1 MDKIIDNK
9 ISKKERI
16 LSFCIYAFFI
26 LYIVFLLRITLF
38 KQAPMYNLFAAIGAS
53 ERTISIIPFKSIFD
67 MISTDVSLMRILE
80 NVLGNIII
88 FIPFGLLLPIILKK
102 ENKNIILNG
111 VIFSAFIEIIQFI
124 LGLGSTDID
133 DLIFNTIGVI
143 TGYLLFTTIKK
154 QPKSNL
160 SFLISMTVLVFISGS
175 IAFGILFVNN
185 TDLFLISPRE
195 TTVEN
200 RELVQDFIETQ
211 NYLSGKFVEV
221 KDSTLTVEKRVQ
233 NASEKK
239 ELMDVKITPDSRIY
253 ICYVKIDYF
262 FSTVSGEHQRY
273 EQILYSDFISNES
286 EVIKKGNNVSIWSS
300 DGKKVDNLVVFEWL
314 E

>member
-1 MDKIIDNK
+1 MDNK
-9 ISKKERI
+9 IGKKERI
-16 LSFCIYAFFI
+16 LSCCIYAFFI

-80 NVLGNIII
+80 NVFGNIII
-88 FIPFGLLLPIILKK
+88 FIPFGLLLPMILKK
-102 ENKNIILNG
+102 ENKNTILNG

-154 QPKSNL
+154 QSKSNL
-160 SFLISMTVLVFISGS
+160 SFLVSVTTLVLISGS
-175 IAFGILFVNN
+175 IAFGIMFVNN
-185 TDLFLISPRE
+185 TDLFLISP
-195 TTVEN
+195 TKITVEN
-200 RELVQDFIETQ
+200 RELVEDFIETH

-221 KDSTLTVEKRVQ
+221 KDSILTVEKRVH

-239 ELMDVKITPDSRIY
+239 ELLDVKITPDSRIY

-286 EVIKKGNNVSIWSS
+286 KVIKKGNNVSIWSS
-300 DGKKVDNLVVFEWL
+300 DGKKIDSLVVFL
-314 E
+314 NVL

>member
-1 MDKIIDNK
+1 M
-9 ISKKERI
+9 
-16 LSFCIYAFFI
+16 
-26 LYIVFLLRITLF
+26 
-38 KQAPMYNLFAAIGAS
+38 
-53 ERTISIIPFKSIFD
+53 
-67 MISTDVSLMRILE
+67 
-80 NVLGNIII
+80 
-88 FIPFGLLLPIILKK
+88 
-102 ENKNIILNG
+102 NG

-133 DLIFNTIGVI
+133 DLIFNTIGI
-143 TGYLLFTTIKK
+143 IIGYLLFLIIKK
-154 QPKSNL
+154 KANSNL
-160 SFLISMTVLVFISGS
+160 SFLVSMTALVFISGS

-233 NASEKK
+233 NASEKS
-239 ELMDVKITPDSRIY
+239 ELMDVKLTPNSRIY
-253 ICYVKIDYF
+253 ICYDKIDYF

-273 EQILYSDFISNES
+273 EQISYSDFISNES
-286 EVIKKGNNVSIWSS
+286 EAFKKDNNVIIWSS
-300 DGKKVDNLVVFEWL
+300 DRKKVDSLVIFKWVE
-314 E
+314 